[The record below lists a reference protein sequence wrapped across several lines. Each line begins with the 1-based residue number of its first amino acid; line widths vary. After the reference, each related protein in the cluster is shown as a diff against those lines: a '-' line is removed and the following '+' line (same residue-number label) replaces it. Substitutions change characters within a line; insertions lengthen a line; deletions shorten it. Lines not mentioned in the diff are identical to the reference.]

1 MENNPNKKG
10 ADKILSGYYYDEKS
24 VEEAESFLQKTSF
37 NLLLKKSKLKK
48 ENIDLLISSDLQ
60 SQLLASHLAFK
71 NNDIPFLGI
80 YSACA
85 SFTEA
90 LIIASCLLN
99 NKAVNNICVN
109 SSSHNLASERTF
121 RFPIEYGFSPKK
133 TSSFTTTGS
142 ASTLLS
148 STPSKIKVES
158 ATIGEVVDIG
168 FKDVN
173 NMGAAMVPSAAKVI
187 FNHFKNNKRKP
198 EYYDIILT
206 GDLGRYGSLILKEYL
221 DKEFSLIEKNLIYE
235 YKKTLPET
243 KIKEEKLKKE
253 RDEEYKKLKEYELN
267 FMKEHYPEYLEG
279 GYFKSDEFKQI
290 YDKVSEYAKEQVAM
304 DHGNGHKT
312 YPMNPRRYFEI
323 IRTVLKRDYNI
334 DWKDRDTIWKEMHPD
349 GYIIY

>member
-1 MENNPNKKG
+1 MENNPNKNG

-198 EYYDIILT
+198 EYYDVILT

-221 DKEFSLIEKNLIYE
+221 DKEYDMKIETKDAGEMFFNNDNYAGGSGPFCLPFILFSKILKNKK
-235 YKKTLPET
+235 YKKILIVGTGCLHSRVSP
-243 KIKEEKLKKE
+243 KLN
-253 RDEEYKKLKEYELN
+253 LSIPSIS
-267 FMKEHYPEYLEG
+267 HAVSLEV
-279 GYFKSDEFKQI
+279 I
-290 YDKVSEYAKEQVAM
+290 
-304 DHGNGHKT
+304 
-312 YPMNPRRYFEI
+312 
-323 IRTVLKRDYNI
+323 
-334 DWKDRDTIWKEMHPD
+334 
-349 GYIIY
+349 